1 MKCLLFA
8 NTGLIKSL
16 IVITVNFR
24 KSAILIQ
31 IIACILNELPL
42 NGTERTVII
51 NFYRNAH

>member
-1 MKCLLFA
+1 MKCLLFE